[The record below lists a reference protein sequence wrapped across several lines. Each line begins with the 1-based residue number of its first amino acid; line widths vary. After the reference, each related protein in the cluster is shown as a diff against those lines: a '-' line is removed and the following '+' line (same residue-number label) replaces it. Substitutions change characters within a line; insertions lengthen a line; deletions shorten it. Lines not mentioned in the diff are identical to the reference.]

1 MHVALD
7 TIYAKKEI
15 NLLLLSVNVINII
28 RAKAEYQS
36 TWTGQYIITNI
47 IFKTI

>member
-15 NLLLLSVNVINII
+15 NNLLLLSVNVINII
-28 RAKAEYQS
+28 RAKAEPDN
-36 TWTGQYIITNI
+36 T
-47 IFKTI
+47 